1 MSDPVHP
8 FSLTNG
14 TGDIRFT
21 LPGSNQEWTTR
32 IQRPGEEQVNN
43 NPSNNTPMERQAS
56 RRPQHDM
63 LPQQHGQFVQQPQH
77 GRRPSSTR
85 GIITM
90 AIVIDTAMVIN
101 TVMDITIITTM
112 IILVLMMSIITIM
125 ITMITMIT
133 MIAMIVMVT
142 VITVKAITNSMLHLS
157 HMPPGRQMAPP
168 GYGIARV
175 PAPQGSGRAPLG
187 HQMAFTEHLRR
198 GQEMTPLGVPRHVID
213 NADSEMMESL
223 LGTPRRPKWESTMA
237 ADMEALGLNTPERQ
251 RRGQEMTPLGVPRHV
266 IDNADSETIQSLLGT
281 PRRPKWKSTMA
292 VDIEEL
298 NRLRRNR

>member
-1 MSDPVHP
+1 MPDPVHP

-85 GIITM
+85 GIIIM
-90 AIVIDTAMVIN
+90 AMVIN

-125 ITMITMIT
+125 ITMIA

-142 VITVKAITNSMLHLS
+142 VITVKAITNSMLL
-157 HMPPGRQMAPP
+157 
-168 GYGIARV
+168 
-175 PAPQGSGRAPLG
+175 L
-187 HQMAFTEHLRR
+187 
-198 GQEMTPLGVPRHVID
+198 
-213 NADSEMMESL
+213 NSEMMESL

-266 IDNADSETIQSLLGT
+266 IDNADSETIQSLLGI

-292 VDIEEL
+292 ADIEEL

>member
-85 GIITM
+85 GSHHQFNAPPQYVM
-90 AIVIDTAMVIN
+90 AAPEGR
-101 TVMDITIITTM
+101 
-112 IILVLMMSIITIM
+112 
-125 ITMITMIT
+125 
-133 MIAMIVMVT
+133 
-142 VITVKAITNSMLHLS
+142 
-157 HMPPGRQMAPP
+157 MPPGRQMAPP

-198 GQEMTPLGVPRHVID
+198 GQEMTPLGAPRHVID

-266 IDNADSETIQSLLGT
+266 IDNADSETIQSLLGI

-292 VDIEEL
+292 ADIEEL

>member
-1 MSDPVHP
+1 MPDPVHP

-85 GIITM
+85 GIIIM
-90 AIVIDTAMVIN
+90 AMVIN

-125 ITMITMIT
+125 ITMIA

-142 VITVKAITNSMLHLS
+142 VITVKAITNSMLLLS
-157 HMPPGRQMAPP
+157 T
-168 GYGIARV
+168 
-175 PAPQGSGRAPLG
+175 SW
-187 HQMAFTEHLRR
+187 
-198 GQEMTPLGVPRHVID
+198 
-213 NADSEMMESL
+213 
-223 LGTPRRPKWESTMA
+223 PRRKVICLRDVRWLLQ
-237 ADMEALGLNTPERQ
+237 DME
-251 RRGQEMTPLGVPRHV
+251 
-266 IDNADSETIQSLLGT
+266 
-281 PRRPKWKSTMA
+281 
-292 VDIEEL
+292 
-298 NRLRRNR
+298 

>member
-43 NPSNNTPMERQAS
+43 NPSNNTPMERQAG

-63 LPQQHGQFVQQPQH
+63 LPQQH
-77 GRRPSSTR
+77 
-85 GIITM
+85 
-90 AIVIDTAMVIN
+90 
-101 TVMDITIITTM
+101 
-112 IILVLMMSIITIM
+112 
-125 ITMITMIT
+125 
-133 MIAMIVMVT
+133 
-142 VITVKAITNSMLHLS
+142 
-157 HMPPGRQMAPP
+157 
-168 GYGIARV
+168 
-175 PAPQGSGRAPLG
+175 APQGSGRVPPG

-223 LGTPRRPKWESTMA
+223 LVTPRRPKWESTMA

-251 RRGQEMTPLGVPRHV
+251 RRGQEMTPLGVPRHM
-266 IDNADSETIQSLLGT
+266 SEEGGKENEIG
-281 PRRPKWKSTMA
+281 RGCDA
-292 VDIEEL
+292 
-298 NRLRRNR
+298 